1 MGGQWHLNG
10 PHARLRAEAKR
21 SGPHS
26 VRSVR
31 GFTWRCPRQARL
43 AADAEAGEGEGA
55 ASRADVAAL
64 AEESSAPSSGRAG
77 PVAGWRVPSSRA
89 LNAAEE
95 RGRHAAC
102 PPAPPAAR
110 PTSPLLTRPQA
121 AGPRRGRRWCRSSGT
136 SGHGRQRWSGGQGC
150 PLPVLSAQAPVRPL
164 GASGPAC
171 PAPGRPLR
179 ARVPVVG
186 AWPPPDPAVWA
197 GHSGLRSPPCRR
209 RLGRQPPSRGTLP
222 GAMRTAARPPRP
234 PRGRRIAQP
243 VAPAG
248 PRSGSP
254 SRATVG
260 DGLGDGVGPGGETAA
275 GRRSLCFP
283 DSALAGPPRVTPVG
297 ARCLRLKVKWQRA
310 KVCCPPGPGDCWPRW
325 RLEFRASCERSAV
338 CPPNGPAEPRVGRL
352 IGPQRE
358 RALSGG
364 AGCPRPRVCRG

>member
-1 MGGQWHLNG
+1 MPPGS
-10 PHARLRAEAKR
+10 ARRVTDVAAADPSAGSRAEAWPEVVSQLR
-21 SGPHS
+21 D
-26 VRSVR
+26 
-31 GFTWRCPRQARL
+31 FWAR
-43 AADAEAGEGEGA
+43 A
-55 ASRADVAAL
+55 AAL
-64 AEESSAPSSGRAG
+64 VGG
-77 PVAGWRVPSSRA
+77 
-89 LNAAEE
+89 
-95 RGRHAAC
+95 
-102 PPAPPAAR
+102 
-110 PTSPLLTRPQA
+110 
-121 AGPRRGRRWCRSSGT
+121 
-136 SGHGRQRWSGGQGC
+136 SGG

-222 GAMRTAARPPRP
+222 GATRTAARPPRP
-234 PRGRRIAQP
+234 PRSRRIAQP
-243 VAPAG
+243 EAPAG

-325 RLEFRASCERSAV
+325 RPEFRARVSAV
-338 CPPNGPAEPRVGRL
+338 QSVPRTGRPSRGWGVSSGRRGSARLVGARAAPGHECAEGDGVWEGT
-352 IGPQRE
+352 GFWG
-358 RALSGG
+358 LSQQ
-364 AGCPRPRVCRG
+364 

>member
-1 MGGQWHLNG
+1 MPPGS
-10 PHARLRAEAKR
+10 ARRATDVAAADPSAGSRAEAWPEVVSQLR
-21 SGPHS
+21 D
-26 VRSVR
+26 
-31 GFTWRCPRQARL
+31 FWAR
-43 AADAEAGEGEGA
+43 A
-55 ASRADVAAL
+55 AAL
-64 AEESSAPSSGRAG
+64 VGGAG
-77 PVAGWRVPSSRA
+77 G
-89 LNAAEE
+89 
-95 RGRHAAC
+95 
-102 PPAPPAAR
+102 
-110 PTSPLLTRPQA
+110 
-121 AGPRRGRRWCRSSGT
+121 
-136 SGHGRQRWSGGQGC
+136 

-222 GAMRTAARPPRP
+222 GATRTAARPPRP
-234 PRGRRIAQP
+234 PRGRRIVQP
-243 VAPAG
+243 AVAAG

-310 KVCCPPGPGDCWPRW
+310 KVCCPPGPGDCRPRW